1 MKVRIGINKYKVP
14 YEELM
19 EAVRKDAPMFNEMAL
34 NWKIWLVNKE
44 ENLIAG
50 VYLCQDEEALDKSL
64 KERKSESKVV
74 PLIENISSHVFE
86 VLEDVSKL
94 NKAPI

>member
-19 EAVRKDAPMFNEMAL
+19 EAVRKDAPMFNEMAFE
-34 NWKIWLVNKE
+34 WKIWLVNKE
-44 ENLIAG
+44 EGLIAG
-50 VYLCQDEEALDKSL
+50 VYYCEDEKALEKSL
-64 KERKSESKVV
+64 QEKKSESHLY
-74 PLIENISSHVFE
+74 PLVENISSNVFD
-86 VLEDVSKL
+86 VIVDVSKL